1 MPRITPIPATRLRKL
16 FEKAGFKC
24 VRIEG
29 DHFVFTKKGVMRPI
43 VIPDWPEVPVFII
56 KNNLRSASI
65 SREEY
70 FDLLEKTK

>member
-1 MPRITPIPATRLRKL
+1 MPRITPILARWLQRL

-24 VRIEG
+24 VRSEG
-29 DHFVFTKKGVMRPI
+29 DHYVYTKKGVTRPI

-56 KNNLRSASI
+56 KNNLRSAGI

-70 FDLLEKTK
+70 FKLLKKVK